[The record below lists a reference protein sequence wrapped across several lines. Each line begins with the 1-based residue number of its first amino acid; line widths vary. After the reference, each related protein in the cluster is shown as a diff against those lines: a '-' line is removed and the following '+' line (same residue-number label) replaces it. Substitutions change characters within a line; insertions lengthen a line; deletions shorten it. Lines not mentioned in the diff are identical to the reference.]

1 MFHQDDFS
9 PRDLARIERTTQEI
23 GRYVFERL
31 GRGGASIF
39 DRRWW
44 DDRMMAW
51 AMQDESVKLQMFRFI
66 DVLPMLTSSEAVTG
80 HLHEYFQDVKEQLPS
95 AVRLAVAV
103 AAPAR
108 LVGRALALAARR
120 NALSHARR
128 FIAGGNT
135 AEVLAAAMRE
145 RKLKRAFTLD
155 ILGEA
160 VTSEV
165 EAERYLAAY
174 LDLIRGIAPTVNAL
188 ARDGRKS
195 IAACST
201 SCRGSTSRSSSRPS
215 TASSI
220 RSIPRGPPSG

>member
-31 GRGGASIF
+31 ARGGASIF

-44 DDRMMAW
+44 DDRVMAW

-80 HLHEYFQDVKEQLPS
+80 HLQEYFEDVKEQLPS
-95 AVRLAVAV
+95 VVRLAVA
-103 AAPAR
+103 AATPR
-108 LVGRALALAARR
+108 SLMGRALALAARR

-128 FIAGGNT
+128 FIAGVNT

-174 LDLIRGIAPTVNAL
+174 LDLIRGIATTANGWPEMAQIDRGLLHELPRVNVSVKLSAL
-188 ARDGRKS
+188 D
-195 IAACST
+195 
-201 SCRGSTSRSSSRPS
+201 SRFDP
-215 TASSI
+215 I
-220 RSIPRGPPSG
+220 DPEGPPSG